1 MNQHFQTVETRIG
14 KLVFDERGLPSSE
27 TVAKLFDELDF
38 QYAVQAYI
46 WSLPIVGTLGWH
58 NLNRFHGATGETD
71 KVAYAGFEG
80 SMGILTP
87 TAAVTYVFV
96 FPNLSKTGPLVW
108 EVPPGALAGSVMDY
122 WQRALGD
129 FGVPGPDR
137 GQGDKLLLIGP
148 GQAPPEDTEGYR
160 VIQISTVYAFLGVR
174 ILNPDDVSPLSSKLL
189 LYPFDQRDNPPEQRL
204 IFAKDKHIYVTQ
216 PGGLAYWES
225 VNEVIQREPVHERDR
240 FHMAMLKQLGIEK
253 GKPFAP
259 DERQRE
265 LLEEAAIVGEKM
277 AMAFAFDRYK
287 RDEAV
292 RYRDDSHWKYL
303 LTPPV
308 PSQQADSYDVLEERA
323 SYAYE
328 AIATAYAM
336 VSQTPGVGSRYLA
349 AYQDADGAWLD
360 GGANYHLRVP
370 ANPPAQRFW
379 AFTIYSTETRSFL
392 ENAEKKAETGSR
404 SPDLVTNRDG
414 TVDLFFG
421 PEAPEGRD
429 SNWLQT
435 NPGEGWFAI
444 IRFYG
449 PTEAYI
455 ERTWFLPDIEKA
467 ED

>member
-1 MNQHFQTVETRIG
+1 
-14 KLVFDERGLPSSE
+14 
-27 TVAKLFDELDF
+27 
-38 QYAVQAYI
+38 
-46 WSLPIVGTLGWH
+46 
-58 NLNRFHGATGETD
+58 
-71 KVAYAGFEG
+71 
-80 SMGILTP
+80 
-87 TAAVTYVFV
+87 
-96 FPNLSKTGPLVW
+96 
-108 EVPPGALAGSVMDY
+108 
-122 WQRALGD
+122 
-129 FGVPGPDR
+129 
-137 GQGDKLLLIGP
+137 
-148 GQAPPEDTEGYR
+148 
-160 VIQISTVYAFLGVR
+160 
-174 ILNPDDVSPLSSKLL
+174 
-189 LYPFDQRDNPPEQRL
+189 
-204 IFAKDKHIYVTQ
+204 
-216 PGGLAYWES
+216 
-225 VNEVIQREPVHERDR
+225 
-240 FHMAMLKQLGIEK
+240 MAMLKQLGIEK